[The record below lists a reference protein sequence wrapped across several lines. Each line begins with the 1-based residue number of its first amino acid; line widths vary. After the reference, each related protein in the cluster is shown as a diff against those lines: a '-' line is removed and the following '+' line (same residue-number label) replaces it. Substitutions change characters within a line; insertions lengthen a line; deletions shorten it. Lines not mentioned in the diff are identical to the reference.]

1 MKVGFKNILI
11 ILLVLIIIGIIYV
24 NCKYGKQKKYNFQK
38 SKNDNILNNTGDG
51 FNNYLPIGE
60 VPNVKHFSTFVP
72 NIELF
77 NKNTKFFNKK
87 VPYVFLKK
95 SIKEGVCANSIE
107 SDLDKIFET
116 STGNQDGDDLTGTS
130 TDTSCHAKLNK
141 VLTEKIC
148 VITKKDELNVEADSQ
163 ADKVKTLKK
172 IKFIT
177 VPSNEDNAD
186 KLWDPNNEL
195 VDYEVDCETDIN

>member
-38 SKNDNILNNTGDG
+38 SKNDNILNNTEDG

-95 SIKEGVCANSIE
+95 SIKEGVCNNDELSNLFGIAA
-107 SDLDKIFET
+107 D
-116 STGNQDGDDLTGTS
+116 GTS
-130 TDTSCHAKLNK
+130 PGTNPDTSCGTELNNELK
-141 VLTEKIC
+141 EKIC
-148 VITKKDELNVEADSQ
+148 EIKKGDAVDGDTVKTLNGDT
-163 ADKVKTLKK
+163 VKTLKK
-172 IKFIT
+172 IKYIT
-177 VPSNEDNAD
+177 VPGNED

-195 VDYEVDCETDIN
+195 AGYGVECVSQT